1 MHSFG
6 KSLLFILQG
15 QVQGHLLTRSCAI
28 YRCHVVPLLVGYSV
42 PALDSGLTASIWLAL
57 ANRIRWKWWWAR
69 VKPGPQ
75 ETHSMLSSAI
85 TMRTSPAQLVEG
97 GETHGAEPSH
107 CRDQSRTSLVYTNQQ
122 SVIPQAWRWAQQSCL
137 PKSQLILDAWEALC
151 RLLRFCDY
159 LLHSMIVAT
168 ANWYICSRQP
178 SLTS

>member
-28 YRCHVVPLLVGYSV
+28 YRCHVLPLLVGYSV

-107 CRDQSRTSLVYTNQQ
+107 CRDQD
-122 SVIPQAWRWAQQSCL
+122 
-137 PKSQLILDAWEALC
+137 K
-151 RLLRFCDY
+151 
-159 LLHSMIVAT
+159 
-168 ANWYICSRQP
+168 P
-178 SLTS
+178 SLYQPMVSHSPGMEMGLTELPPQIPVNPRCMRSTL